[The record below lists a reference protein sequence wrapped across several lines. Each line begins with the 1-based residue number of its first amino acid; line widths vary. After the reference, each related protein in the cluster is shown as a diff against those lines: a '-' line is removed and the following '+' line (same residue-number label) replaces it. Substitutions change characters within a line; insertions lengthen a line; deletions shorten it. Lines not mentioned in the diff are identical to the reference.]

1 MASSKAK
8 KKEAARKFMSKDYSQ
23 DGYMVGA
30 IIRIKMV
37 NFVTYDCCEVFPGPH
52 LNMIMGPNG
61 TGKSTVVCAMCL
73 GLNGSTNL
81 LGRAKEIGE
90 FVKRGTNKA
99 VIELELYNT
108 HVDKYGNRKNDV
120 LRREITRQG
129 NRSVFIRNNL
139 PIKNREVTQFV
150 REQNIQITNL
160 CQFLPQEK
168 VVEFS
173 HMNNIELLERTEESI
188 GSQGLYDDHQTL
200 KACRNTEKELH
211 QHLKDKSDH
220 LEKLK
225 QQNERV
231 ERDVRRFKER
241 QKTLETIETLEKK
254 KVWMQYDDKRV
265 LFNKVKMEKKK
276 AEEALAQMKRRADP
290 LERELQAAV
299 KTSKQLDQQKKN
311 LSAGITEQ
319 EKLIKTKRDEL
330 GEQKG
335 LIAELHEELR
345 DKRTQEQKRLKAIHD
360 GKEQVAGY
368 ERELDQLEPDEDIRP
383 QLEENIGEIN
393 RVSQEKTT
401 IEGKCSTLAE
411 ERSALKKEI
420 RGYQDRLKRLNDRRD
435 QRLRALKT
443 RSPDTYNAV
452 LWLRSNADKFKKTI
466 HEPIALVLNIE
477 NKDHAKFIERSIP
490 FQDMLAFVCEDSQ
503 DQDKFIN
510 EIREGQN
517 LRVSVVK
524 SPADPSE
531 SYTAQRPIQQ
541 LGFGFYA
548 YLKDLVTAPNAVM
561 AYLCKLHKLHN
572 IPLGDEN
579 TERNVDK
586 VIQHAQVNK
595 FYTPKYQYTIK
606 QSRYGNKNKSSLSSQ
621 VPPAKILG
629 QTMDDMQEKRD
640 LEKLIQE
647 KEHYVQ
653 ELEQE
658 YAKLE
663 RQHKSLDAKLEQIKE
678 ARAQLKKRMN
688 QRRTIIQNIKA
699 TTDKIKKKESMKID
713 LEAEKRKVEQKIQ
726 QINRKKLTILKKIHD
741 FNKVC
746 LEKSMQRVTL
756 SLQQVAAEKAKKQ
769 CEENISET
777 KNEIGIQENL
787 CQELTVETDQV
798 KKDAKQLLALARDK
812 TGSDKPSDQLKK
824 SFEQYPNDIEEVE
837 DLIYKEKAQADCQF
851 PTDEGVVR
859 DYEKRKKEI
868 RIVEAEVLKEEEE
881 VSNHKARID
890 NLKETWLGELT
901 GLVGKINSKFSKF
914 FSTMG
919 CAGEVDLFC
928 PNEEDYDKYE
938 MRIKVKFRRNEQLQL
953 LTSTYQSGGERSV
966 ATVLYL
972 MALQELNKCPFRVVD
987 EINQGMD
994 PSNERKVFEFV
1005 VETACRENTSQYF
1018 LITPKLLPDLKYG
1031 PRMKVLCV
1039 YNSHWM
1045 LSHEQWNIRKF
1056 IRRKEKV
1063 NEEAQ
1068 DN

>member
-254 KVWMQYDDKRV
+254 KVWM
-265 LFNKVKMEKKK
+265 
-276 AEEALAQMKRRADP
+276 
-290 LERELQAAV
+290 
-299 KTSKQLDQQKKN
+299 
-311 LSAGITEQ
+311 SAGITEQ